1 MMNEE
6 DVFNFLISFPEIDMN
21 KAYVLGERGLFLILL
36 IEAQG
41 ILGYTEGHDPMV
53 GAVHEFTLDE

>member
-1 MMNEE
+1 MY
-6 DVFNFLISFPEIDMN
+6 SA
-21 KAYVLGERGLFLILL
+21 KERSLFILL

-41 ILGYTEGHDPMV
+41 ILGYTEGPDPMV